1 MFIIEPN
8 EWKDEMEYLILF
20 EKESKKK
27 FKEKWLRITLT
38 LPGKKKAK
46 SLSYEKKRK
55 KRWEEAIR
63 GSCKKRRFKIC
74 SEFIFNFGFKIKKIF
89 YGSQIYPS
97 FMTLNFLSSDSH
109 QGLML

>member
-38 LPGKKKAK
+38 LPGKK
-46 SLSYEKKRK
+46 
-55 KRWEEAIR
+55 
-63 GSCKKRRFKIC
+63 
-74 SEFIFNFGFKIKKIF
+74 SEI
-89 YGSQIYPS
+89 P
-97 FMTLNFLSSDSH
+97 FL
-109 QGLML
+109 